1 MNINSK
7 QKKHTLDM
15 IFALSLFTVFAVT
28 ALLLVYSGTRVY
40 ENIAQHMESEF
51 TSRTAISYI
60 RKQINQ
66 NNIAGAISLGEIEG
80 SEALVIK
87 ETLPEGEF
95 VRYIYFH
102 EGYLCELFT
111 KADIVPTK
119 VAGQEVLEISGLD
132 IKKQGNLYEFTVL
145 DNNNSSLS
153 VAITTL

>member
-1 MNINSK
+1 MNIKPK

-40 ENIAQHMESEF
+40 ENIAQQMESEF

-60 RKQINQ
+60 RKQMNQ
-66 NNIAGAISLGEIEG
+66 NNVADAIYLGEIEG

-87 ETLPEGEF
+87 EILPEGDF
-95 VRYIYFH
+95 VRYIYYN

-119 VAGQEVLEISGLD
+119 GAGQEMLEISGLE
-132 IKKQGNLYEFTVL
+132 IEKQGNLYEFTVF

-153 VAITTL
+153 IALTTL